1 MYAPE
6 LVRILQGMR
15 HDTTVEVKHPSGI
28 GSMGIDKVEIRP
40 TATGVRVIIVPIGSR
55 G

>member
-15 HDTTVEVKHPSGI
+15 HDTLVEVKHHNGI
-28 GSMGIDKVEIRP
+28 GSQGIDKVEVIP
-40 TATGVRVIIVPIGSR
+40 TATGVKIVIVPIGVK

>member
-6 LVRILQGMR
+6 LVRVLQQMR
-15 HDTTVEVKHPSGI
+15 HDTVVEVTHPSGI
-28 GSMGIDKVEIRP
+28 GTTGIDKVEIRP
-40 TATGVRVIIVPIGSR
+40 TPNGIKVVIVPIGVK